1 MTDDASVSGEQPPAV
16 LVPVFVYHSVSDVP
30 AAGQEPF
37 TVKPASF
44 AEHVEAI
51 AASGRVALTISEYA
65 RALRG
70 ERPLPARAV
79 AVTFDDGFA
88 DTLTAVEA
96 LHSRGLT
103 STVYITSNRL
113 DDASGISSEAA
124 REIAASGAEIGA
136 HSVTHPHLDELPLAD
151 AAQEIGEG
159 KHALEQRLEQSI
171 DTFAYPH
178 GAHDQHVRGAVIDAG
193 FRSAVAVKNA
203 LSHNHDDPFTI
214 ARIMIMGDTP
224 ITSLLAV
231 LDGRGAP
238 IAWSGERYRTRAF
251 REYRRL
257 RRRARTISRHAQVTD
272 TAER

>member
-1 MTDDASVSGEQPPAV
+1 MTDDAPVSGEQPAAV
-16 LVPVFVYHSVSDVP
+16 LVPIFLYHSVSDVP
-30 AAGQEPF
+30 AAGQEAF
-37 TVKPASF
+37 TVTPARF

-51 AASGRVALTISEYA
+51 AASGRVGLTISEYA

-70 ERPLPARAV
+70 ERALPARAV

-88 DTLTAVEA
+88 DTLAAVEA
-96 LHSRGLT
+96 LRARGLT
-103 STVYITSNRL
+103 STVYITSSRL
-113 DDASGISSEAA
+113 DDASGITSAAA

-136 HSVTHPHLDELPLAD
+136 HSVTHPHLDELPLAA

-159 KHALEQRLEQSI
+159 KHALEQRLELSI

-203 LSHNHDDPFTI
+203 LSHSHDDPFAL
-214 ARIMIMGDTP
+214 ARITIMGDTP
-224 ITSLLAV
+224 ISTVLAA

-257 RRRARTISRHAQVTD
+257 RRRARGVSRRPTSVD